1 MARPAMSQELINA
14 NRINIIN
21 AAMEMIRDEGLSSV
35 SARSLAQKIDINS
48 ALIYRYF
55 SDIDEVILF
64 ACVHILQEYSLEMME
79 AGKKAE
85 AENPDI
91 SDLDL
96 YLLSWEIFCK
106 HAFARPEEYMILF
119 FSKHSAKLYDV
130 IGQYSELFPYK
141 GSKEDD
147 IILQGM
153 FRTSNLRNR
162 NLFVLH
168 PILDGKKTEDEIIL
182 INDMTVSFFYGLLTQ
197 ITDPNDNLTS
207 DYQTGRMLKASKY
220 LLGL

>member
-1 MARPAMSQELINA
+1 MARPAMPQELVNA
-14 NRINIIN
+14 NRVSIIN
-21 AAMEMIRDEGLSSV
+21 AAMDMIRKTGISSV
-35 SARSLAQKIDINS
+35 SARSLAQQSDINS

-55 SDIDEVILF
+55 TDIDEVILF
-64 ACVHILQEYSLEMME
+64 ACVHILQDYSREMMS
-79 AGKKAE
+79 AGRKAE
-85 AENPDI
+85 ASDPDI

-119 FSKHSAKLYDV
+119 FSKHSHRLYDV

-141 GSKEDD
+141 GSADDD

-162 NLFVLH
+162 NLVVLS
-168 PILDGKKTEDEIIL
+168 PILDGKKTEDEIML
-182 INDMTVSFFYGLLTQ
+182 INDLTVSYFYALLTQ
-197 ITDPNDNLTS
+197 SSDPNEGTTTEQQS
-207 DYQTGRMLKASKY
+207 RSMLKACKY
-220 LLGL
+220 LLEL

>member
-1 MARPAMSQELINA
+1 MARPAMPQEIINA
-14 NRINIIN
+14 NRVSIIN
-21 AAMEMIRDEGLSSV
+21 AAMDMIRKTGISSV
-35 SARSLAQKIDINS
+35 SARSLAQSIEINS

-64 ACVHILQEYSLEMME
+64 ACVHTLQDYSREMMA
-79 AGKKAE
+79 AGRKAE
-85 AENPDI
+85 ASDPDI

-106 HAFARPEEYMILF
+106 HAFAKPEEYMILF
-119 FSKHSAKLYDV
+119 FSKHSSKLYDV

-141 GSKEDD
+141 SGGEDD

-168 PILDGKKTEDEIIL
+168 PILDGKKTEDDIML
-182 INDMTVSFFYGLLTQ
+182 INDMTVSFFYALLTQ
-197 ITDPNDNLTS
+197 ITGPSEKVTPE
-207 DYQTGRMLKASKY
+207 YQTKRMLKACRY

>member
-1 MARPAMSQELINA
+1 MARPAMPQELVNA
-14 NRINIIN
+14 NRVSIIN
-21 AAMEMIRDEGLSSV
+21 AAMDMIRKTGISSV
-35 SARSLAQKIDINS
+35 SARSLAQHSDINS

-55 SDIDEVILF
+55 TDIDEVILF
-64 ACVHILQEYSLEMME
+64 ACVHILQDYSREMMS
-79 AGKKAE
+79 AGRKAE
-85 AENPDI
+85 ASDPDI

-119 FSKHSAKLYDV
+119 FSKHSHRLYDV

-141 GSKEDD
+141 GSADDD

-162 NLFVLH
+162 NLVVLS
-168 PILDGKKTEDEIIL
+168 PILDGKKTEDEIML
-182 INDMTVSFFYGLLTQ
+182 INDLTVSYFYALLTQ
-197 ITDPNDNLTS
+197 SSDPNEGTTPEQQS
-207 DYQTGRMLKASKY
+207 RSMLKACKY
-220 LLGL
+220 LLEL